1 MTPPPPDR
9 ATAVRWRLALG
20 RHAHSALGENGFSA
34 HDRRLDLAMEQLYG
48 RSHASRGFRPGVGG
62 SLDPTRLVLPRWLD
76 ELKQLF
82 PQSVFETIQSHAI
95 GRFGMSGLLGDP
107 EALKRLE
114 PNLDL
119 LKVLLAFQGRA
130 NPAMAAPIREVV
142 RKIVEELRRK
152 LESQIAQAFSGT
164 RNRFRRSPQK
174 RLANFDIRAT
184 VRANLKTYQPDR
196 RAIVAERLHFIS
208 RQRRQMPWTIILC
221 VDQSGSML
229 GSLIHA
235 TVLASILAGLPAL
248 SVKLVVFDT
257 SVVDLSDRL
266 DDPID
271 LLLSVQLRGGTDIGQ
286 AVTYCEGLITQPSRT
301 VFALISDFEE
311 GGSPA
316 ALIRAVRRLAEA
328 RVTLIG
334 LAALGDG
341 GEPVFD
347 RAMAARLADVGM
359 EVAAL
364 TPDRFAD
371 WLCGIIR

>member
-1 MTPPPPDR
+1 
-9 ATAVRWRLALG
+9 
-20 RHAHSALGENGFSA
+20 
-34 HDRRLDLAMEQLYG
+34 MEQLYG
-48 RSHASRGFRPGVGG
+48 RGHAARGFRPGGGG
-62 SLDPTRLVLPRWLD
+62 SLDPTQLVLPRWLD
-76 ELKQLF
+76 ELKELF
-82 PQSVFETIQSHAI
+82 PQSVFENIQSHAI
-95 GRFGMSGLLGDP
+95 GRFGMSDLLANP

-119 LKVLLAFQGRA
+119 LKVLLAFRGRA
-130 NPAMAAPIREVV
+130 NPAVAEPIREVV
-142 RKIVEELRRK
+142 RKIIEELRRK
-152 LESQIAQAFSGT
+152 LESEISRAFSGA
-164 RNRFRRSPQK
+164 RNRFRRSQQK

-196 RAIVAERLHFIS
+196 RAIIAERLHFTS
-208 RQRRQMPWTIILC
+208 RQRRQMPWTVILC

-257 SVVDLSDRL
+257 SVVDLSDRV
-266 DDPID
+266 DDPVD
-271 LLLSVQLRGGTDIGQ
+271 LLLSVQLGGGTDIGQ

-301 VFALISDFEE
+301 VLALISDFEE
-311 GGSPA
+311 GASPA

-334 LAALGDG
+334 LAALGDS

-347 RAMAARLADVGM
+347 RAMAARLAEVGM
-359 EVAAL
+359 AIAAL
-364 TPDRFAD
+364 TPDRFAE
-371 WLCGIIR
+371 WLCGVIR

>member
-1 MTPPPPDR
+1 MSPPPDR
-9 ATAVRWRLALG
+9 STAVRWRLALG
-20 RHAHSALGENGFSA
+20 RHAHGALAEAGLSTRE
-34 HDRRLDLAMEQLYG
+34 RRLDAAMEQLYG
-48 RSHASRGFRPGVGG
+48 RGHAARGFRPGGGG
-62 SLDPTRLVLPRWLD
+62 SLDPTQLVLPRWLD
-76 ELKQLF
+76 ELKELF
-82 PQSVFETIQSHAI
+82 PQSVFENIQSHAI
-95 GRFGMSGLLGDP
+95 GRFGMSDLLANP

-119 LKVLLAFQGRA
+119 LKVLLAFRGRA
-130 NPAMAAPIREVV
+130 NPAVAEPIREVV
-142 RKIVEELRRK
+142 RKIIEELRRK
-152 LESQIAQAFSGT
+152 LESEISRAFSGA
-164 RNRFRRSPQK
+164 RNRFRRSQQK

-196 RAIVAERLHFIS
+196 RAIIAERLHFTS
-208 RQRRQMPWTIILC
+208 RQRRQMPWTVILC

-257 SVVDLSDRL
+257 SVVDLSDRV
-266 DDPID
+266 DDPVD
-271 LLLSVQLRGGTDIGQ
+271 LLLSVQLGGGTDIGQ

-301 VFALISDFEE
+301 VLALISDFEE
-311 GGSPA
+311 GASPA

-334 LAALGDG
+334 LAALGDS

-347 RAMAARLADVGM
+347 RAMAARLAEVGM
-359 EVAAL
+359 AIAAL
-364 TPDRFAD
+364 TPDRFAE
-371 WLCGIIR
+371 WLCGVIR